1 MVTIILNVQNIYTV
15 YMHKYMNLTYKYM
28 KYVSVWKDVCGLCV
42 CMYAYLFFLSHFNDD
57 QKSLAEGS
65 CRDLRDLQSN
75 TKTFLILDHMVLQI
89 SCFFLLSLF
98 CVWGCISFSVP
109 LLNPFNLKQS
119 FLPFS
124 AFGRS
129 SFRSLFQWSKLSYLC
144 LISLTI
150 PKIFN

>member
-1 MVTIILNVQNIYTV
+1 
-15 YMHKYMNLTYKYM
+15 MHKYMNLTYKYM

-98 CVWGCISFSVP
+98 CV
-109 LLNPFNLKQS
+109 
-119 FLPFS
+119 
-124 AFGRS
+124 
-129 SFRSLFQWSKLSYLC
+129 
-144 LISLTI
+144 
-150 PKIFN
+150 